1 MPTEKKVQAVAE
13 LKELAQ
19 NASIIVGA
27 EYRGLSVK
35 DMTNLRRSLREAGVE
50 AHVVKNRLFQLA
62 VQQAGIEA
70 AAGLVEGPT
79 LVIFGAGDIV
89 APSKAIADY
98 ARTARNTFA
107 PRKVFMDGQLVDGKV
122 VGELA
127 SLERLWRDNKPFR
140 RIAQQEMHV
149 VEFQSLEG
157 RCNVWLQPAHI
168 VGLSYMRIQDALT
181 RGFRDRMHFVH
192 FDHLTRNPAAALAEI
207 YRFLG
212 ESAFAHDFERV
223 EQVTFEDDLVHGI
236 AGLHD
241 IRPAVRP
248 VAHRAKEVLGDLVE
262 KFKGPYIWDPY
273 LPQSR

>member
-35 DMTNLRRSLREAGVE
+35 DMTNLRRQLREAGVE

-70 AAGLVEGPT
+70 ASALVEGPT
-79 LVIFGAGDIV
+79 LVIFGSGDIV

-127 SLERLWRDNKPFR
+127 SLPSREELIGKLAGAFVSPVQQLANILNDSIQSFARLVDAR
-140 RIAQQEMHV
+140 ASQ
-149 VEFQSLEG
+149 LEEQG
-157 RCNVWLQPAHI
+157 
-168 VGLSYMRIQDALT
+168 
-181 RGFRDRMHFVH
+181 
-192 FDHLTRNPAAALAEI
+192 AA
-207 YRFLG
+207 
-212 ESAFAHDFERV
+212 
-223 EQVTFEDDLVHGI
+223 
-236 AGLHD
+236 
-241 IRPAVRP
+241 
-248 VAHRAKEVLGDLVE
+248 
-262 KFKGPYIWDPY
+262 
-273 LPQSR
+273 